1 MAHSLSVFTMDESQL
16 LSQVNEQVKS
26 SQKYGYTITK
36 LSSWREGMPLPDVVN
51 SGSLISKVPEKV
63 SLESSLCLMCKS

>member
-26 SQKYGYTITK
+26 SQKYGYTIIYQIEQ
-36 LSSWREGMPLPDVVN
+36 LERGYVVN

-63 SLESSLCLMCKS
+63 SLESSQCLMCKR